1 MSYQSR
7 TGIPKINRLQLSQI
21 PVPVP
26 NGGVQITICAYLD
39 AVDRKIAAEEARSDA
54 LAALFDSLLYDLM
67 TAKLQVT
74 DLVEE
79 VA

>member
-1 MSYQSR
+1 M
-7 TGIPKINRLQLSQI
+7 
-21 PVPVP
+21 P

-39 AVDRKIAAEEARSDA
+39 AVDRKIAAEEARPDA

>member
-1 MSYQSR
+1 MQS
-7 TGIPKINRLQLSQI
+7 T
-21 PVPVP
+21 
-26 NGGVQITICAYLD
+26 
-39 AVDRKIAAEEARSDA
+39 ARSLPRRHRPDA